1 MGSGC
6 GGLFHM
12 FIPSIFIRVRYS
24 TDMYILGIETSCDE
38 TALSIVTT
46 DDRVAKSSNPNFRVL
61 SNLVISQIDVHAP
74 YGGVFPALAK
84 REHAKNLAPLF
95 KAALK
100 ESNLYTKESKDLDE
114 TTKDK
119 VTEILEREPELA
131 TALIDLFSRVEIP
144 AIDLILVTNGPGLE
158 PALWV
163 GVNFARALSVIT
175 GAAIV
180 PVNHMEGH
188 VTSILV
194 KDDYMK
200 QDQAL
205 CPASEF
211 KFPMISLLVSGGHTQ
226 LVLIRGWGDY
236 EIIGETI
243 DDAVGEAFDKV
254 ARMLGMEYPGG
265 PKVSKAAMEG
275 QANDE
280 VSLPRPMIHSGDLRF
295 SFSGLKTAVRYLIED
310 LKARHDENLNDQLIA
325 DIALEFE
332 ESVTEVLMTKTAAAI
347 DTYGAQGLIV
357 AGGVSANQR
366 IAAAMQTLAD
376 ERGISLYLPEK
387 TLCGDNS
394 LMITV
399 AGFMNWS
406 TNNKTTPEEE
416 VVAMGNLRL

>member
-1 MGSGC
+1 
-6 GGLFHM
+6 
-12 FIPSIFIRVRYS
+12 
-24 TDMYILGIETSCDE
+24 MYILGIETSCDE
-38 TALSIVTT
+38 TALSIVIT
-46 DDRVAKSSNPNFRVL
+46 DDTVAKSDSPNFRVL
-61 SNLVISQIDVHAP
+61 SNLVISQINVHAP

-84 REHAKNLAPLF
+84 REHTKNLVPLLET
-95 KAALK
+95 ALK
-100 ESNLYTKESKDLDE
+100 ESDLYIEGIKELDQ
-114 TTKDK
+114 TVKNSIA
-119 VTEILEREPELA
+119 EILEREPELA
-131 TALIDLFSRVEIP
+131 TALIDLFSRAKIP
-144 AIDLILVTNGPGLE
+144 AIDVILVTNGPGLE

-163 GVNFARALSVIT
+163 GVNFARALSILT
-175 GAAIV
+175 HANIV

-194 KDDYMK
+194 KDDYLN
-200 QDQAL
+200 QNEAL
-205 CPASEF
+205 YPANEF
-211 KFPMISLLVSGGHTQ
+211 IFPMISLLVSGGHTQ
-226 LVLIRGWGDY
+226 LVLVRDWGDY

-265 PKVSKAAMEG
+265 PKVSKAAMKG

-310 LKARHDENLNDQLIA
+310 LKARHGEDLDNQLIA

-332 ESVTEVLMTKTAAAI
+332 QSVTEVLVAKTTAAI

-357 AGGVSANQR
+357 AGGVSANRR

-376 ERGISLYLPEK
+376 ERGIPLYLPEK

-406 TNNKTTPEEE
+406 ANNKTTPEEE
-416 VVAMGNLRL
+416 VVAVGNLRF